1 MVRDASGILN
11 DTVTPGWGTCEG
23 LACGYG
29 WNFTECS
36 QQHSCRYGLINY
48 YQVHTASAKKP
59 APPDTQGGPAEDES
73 GWERRGEEILARVG
87 VHGPSPC
94 LGGHWDPWVTVKDS
108 DGSVGTQPLPAE
120 GTEVT
125 QVRALALCPPSCD
138 RELHVPAD
146 HEHGVRLCTPDHGR
160 HLRGHPL
167 LCPGL
172 PRLRRQSLPGEAE
185 GWCPGGP
192 GAEVPLLQA

>member
-1 MVRDASGILN
+1 MV
-11 DTVTPGWGTCEG
+11 GTSPS
-23 LACGYG
+23 APSS
-29 WNFTECS
+29 TAAA
-36 QQHSCRYGLINY
+36 
-48 YQVHTASAKKP
+48 TASSTTIRCTRPRPRRLPHRAH
-59 APPDTQGGPAEDES
+59 GGPAGGGTGGRPGQES
-73 GWERRGEEILARVG
+73 LTRVQL
-87 VHGPSPC
+87 HGPSPC

-108 DGSVGTQPLPAE
+108 GGSVGTQPLPTK

-125 QVRALALCPPSCD
+125 RVRAPAPCPPSCD

-160 HLRGHPL
+160 HLWGHPL

-192 GAEVPLLQA
+192 GAEVPR